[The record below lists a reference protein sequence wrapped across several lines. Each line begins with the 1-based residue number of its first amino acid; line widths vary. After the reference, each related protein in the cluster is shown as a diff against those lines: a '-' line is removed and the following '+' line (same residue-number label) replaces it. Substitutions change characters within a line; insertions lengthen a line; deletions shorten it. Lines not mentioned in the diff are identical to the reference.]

1 MASGLEVL
9 GALAAASQIAE
20 QVLRIVKLV
29 QSIRDAPEEVL
40 QHIASLQQLAGVV
53 ESIKANP
60 SYQSRQVA
68 EILSLI
74 NTKTSAISDTLDK
87 LQTDPSN
94 SKASVFKKA
103 VNSTWK
109 SDNVANKLDQI
120 ERDKTT
126 LALCLAQIDA

>member
-40 QHIASLQQLAGVV
+40 QHIASLQQLASVV

-103 VNSTWK
+103 VNSTWN